1 MLSAWDPLSVTMA
14 YDKVE
19 FPFVRGSPY
28 ITAKVSKIY
37 FNFRKTIFLKELYN
51 IHVVSKGLYTAH
63 VVSKGLY
70 TIYVV
75 LKGLYTVHIVLN
87 GLYTIH
93 DVLKGL

>member
-28 ITAKVSKIY
+28 ITAKVRKIY
-37 FNFRKTIFLKELYN
+37 FNFRKTIFLKGLYN
-51 IHVVSKGLYTAH
+51 IHVVLKGLYTAH
-63 VVSKGLY
+63 VVLKGLY

-75 LKGLYTVHIVLN
+75 LKGLYTVHIF
-87 GLYTIH
+87 
-93 DVLKGL
+93 